1 MAISCS
7 NKDAVETYFSK
18 VLDIVSYEVKRSLA
32 FLGEKC
38 VTRIKDRGWEIS
50 WIDHTGNLR
59 SSIGY
64 AIYEYGREY
73 IRSTFR
79 QILEGSDGVSKGNRM
94 LDELARKY
102 SDTYA
107 LVVVA
112 GMEYADLVE
121 ARDSKDVLASTELWA
136 KQEIDSVMKNC
147 LSRIEREVKKL

>member
-1 MAISCS
+1 
-7 NKDAVETYFSK
+7 
-18 VLDIVSYEVKRSLA
+18 
-32 FLGEKC
+32 
-38 VTRIKDRGWEIS
+38 
-50 WIDHTGNLR
+50 
-59 SSIGY
+59 
-64 AIYEYGREY
+64 
-73 IRSTFR
+73 
-79 QILEGSDGVSKGNRM
+79 M